1 MNNFKILALEGI
13 TGVGKTTQCKLIKD
27 YLEQSYTNN
36 KFQVF
41 TIDPENDTSVLS
53 INQKIDNYLESK
65 DSNIAILD
73 GTIASVVA
81 LSDLRNNHYNSSI
94 HKLDLEV
101 KSYLNLL
108 HKYRS
113 INCLLLPTS
122 IDYIEK
128 RTGLNSIYLNT
139 FLKGFDY
146 FEQSQI
152 ASNLNYLKVDITEND
167 KIIAVFEK
175 IKKTLN
181 L

>member
-13 TGVGKTTQCKLIKD
+13 SGIGKTTQCKLIKD
-27 YLEQSYTNN
+27 YLEQNYKDNT
-36 KFQVF
+36 FQVF
-41 TIDPENDTSVLS
+41 TVDPEDESSVLS
-53 INQKIDNYLESK
+53 VNKSIDKYLECK

-94 HKLDLEV
+94 RKLDLEV

-108 HKYRS
+108 HKYKS
-113 INCLLLPTS
+113 INCLLFPTS
-122 IDYIEK
+122 VGYIEK

-167 KIIAVFEK
+167 RIIAVFEK

>member
-13 TGVGKTTQCKLIKD
+13 TGIGKTTQCKLIKD
-27 YLEQSYTNN
+27 YLEKNYNTN
-36 KFQVF
+36 KFHIF
-41 TIDPENDTSVLS
+41 TIDPEKTSVCSL
-53 INQKIDNYLESK
+53 NKEIDNYLESES
-65 DSNIAILD
+65 SNIAILD

-81 LSDLRNNHYNSSI
+81 LSDLKNNHYNSSI
-94 HKLDLEV
+94 EKLDSEV

-108 HKYRS
+108 HKYRA
-113 INCLLLPTS
+113 INCLLYPDS
-122 IDYIEK
+122 IDYIQK
-128 RTGLNSIYLNT
+128 RTHLNTVYLNT

-152 ASNLNYLKVDITEND
+152 ASNLNYLKIDITEND

-175 IKKTLN
+175 IKKSLN